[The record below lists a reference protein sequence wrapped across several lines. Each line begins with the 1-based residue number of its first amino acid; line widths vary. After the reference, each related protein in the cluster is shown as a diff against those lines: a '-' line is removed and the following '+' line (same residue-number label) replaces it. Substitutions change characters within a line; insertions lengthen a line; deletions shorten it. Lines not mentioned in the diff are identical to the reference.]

1 MALSTVSFLCMYIS
15 TSFPIAKF
23 DTRVRIKAGSGVVV
37 SLHPHENT
45 INLQSHSNPLHRIPS
60 ISAAVH
66 CIDPVPIHYHKKWPE
81 SNKQPAKQLGVR
93 AIALQC

>member
-1 MALSTVSFLCMYIS
+1 LTQ
-15 TSFPIAKF
+15 
-23 DTRVRIKAGSGVVV
+23 RIKADGLGVEVCIQ
-37 SLHPHENT
+37 HENT
-45 INLQSHSNPLHRIPS
+45 INLQSHGNPLHRIPS